1 MAAPPDKQ
9 AAKAAE
15 HRPRP
20 PGVPNPRSLIFK
32 FLVRILPPLVVGIL
46 VFMLVVAHFTRRDIM
61 DKIDTD
67 VGVFATATS
76 RVLDGLL
83 WSYQTE
89 EMVSALATISSN
101 PAMLGAEI
109 YDENGS
115 LFLSYGITPEDH
127 VDGLK
132 TLWRDIYRRMP
143 DGTRVD
149 MGRLAIHY
157 THTFAEKRFRQ
168 QFLWQMLQF
177 LLIIAVTLAGA
188 VYAFNRT
195 VSRPLKALLAAI
207 RTTGETGRWTEADWR
222 SDDEIGEVIDAHNGM
237 LRHIAGKEA
246 ALADSEK
253 RYRQL
258 FENALVGI
266 FLISPE
272 GIIVEAN
279 RNAANVMGYES
290 SEQMDK
296 LNILQHYVHREDRE
310 RLWEK
315 LQSDGEVNRFRIE
328 LVRLDGAHIWA
339 ELSGRLNAD
348 GFFNGILQDV
358 TDLVKAARAMEE
370 RDELHRAFFEENK
383 AVMILHDPLDSTI
396 QFVNPAACQYYGY
409 SNEEMTSMTIR
420 QLDCMSDEE
429 MYRELKEA
437 AEERRNYF
445 KQVHTLKDGT
455 RRDVEVF
462 TGPVSL
468 GHRQLHYSIV
478 HDVTEKRRLEAR
490 LQRMATRDQLTG
502 AHNRHAFFQR
512 AKNELARAK
521 RFGHPLA
528 VLMFDLDLFK
538 EVNDS
543 HGHATGDEVLRTFAL
558 RCRADFRQSDVFAR
572 MGGEEFAA
580 LLVETRAGQ
589 AVEAAERIRAMA
601 ANRPIPTDAGDLTVT
616 VSIGVAALAAEDS
629 INDLLKRADEALY
642 KAKQSGRNSV
652 VRL

>member
-1 MAAPPDKQ
+1 MAAPPERETT
-9 AAKAAE
+9 A

-20 PGVPNPRSLIFK
+20 PGAFDTRSLIFK
-32 FLVRILPPLVVGIL
+32 FLVRILPPLLVGIL
-46 VFMLVVAHFTRRDIM
+46 LLMLVIGHFTRRDIM

-83 WSYQTE
+83 WNYQTE

-109 YDENGS
+109 YDQNGD
-115 LFLSYGITPEDH
+115 LFLSYGITPEDR
-127 VDGLK
+127 VDGLL

-168 QFLWQMLQF
+168 HFLWQMLQF
-177 LLIIAVTLAGA
+177 LLIVAVTLAGA

-195 VSRPLKALLAAI
+195 VSRPLKALLDAI
-207 RTTGETGRWTEADWR
+207 HTTGETGRWTEADWR
-222 SDDEIGEVIDAHNGM
+222 SDDEIGEVIEAHNGM
-237 LRHIAGKEA
+237 LRHIARKEA
-246 ALADSEK
+246 ALADSEQ

-266 FLISPE
+266 YLVRPDGKAI
-272 GIIVEAN
+272 EAN
-279 RNAANVMGYES
+279 KTVADIMGYDS
-290 SEQMDK
+290 TDQVARINVLD
-296 LNILQHYVHREDRE
+296 HYVDTSERD
-310 RLWEK
+310 RLWEI
-315 LQSDGEVNRFRIE
+315 LNRNGEVSRFRIRIR
-328 LVRLDGAHIWA
+328 RLDGRVIWV
-339 ELSGRLNAD
+339 ELSGRLNPD
-348 GFFNGILQDV
+348 RTFNGIMQDV
-358 TDLVKAARAMEE
+358 TEQVEAEQAAAE

-409 SNEEMTSMTIR
+409 THEEMTSMTIR
-420 QLDCMSDEE
+420 QLDCMTDDE

-437 AEERRNYF
+437 AEERRGYF
-445 KQVHTLKDGT
+445 KHVHTLKDGT

-512 AKNELARAK
+512 AKSELARAK
-521 RFGHPLA
+521 RFGHPLT
-528 VLMFDLDLFK
+528 VLMFDLDHFK

-543 HGHATGDEVLRTFAL
+543 HGHAIGDEVLRTFAL

-580 LLVETRAGQ
+580 LLVETSAEQ
-589 AVEAAERIRAMA
+589 AFEAAERFRTMA
-601 ANRPIPTDAGDLTVT
+601 ATRPIPTDVGDLTVT
-616 VSIGVAALAAEDS
+616 VSIGVASLAADDS

>member
-1 MAAPPDKQ
+1 MVQSPEK
-9 AAKAAE
+9 KAEKVAE
-15 HRPRP
+15 RSPLP
-20 PGVPNPRSLIFK
+20 PGGINPRSLIFK
-32 FLVRILPPLVVGIL
+32 FLVRILPPLLVGIL
-46 VFMLVVAHFTRRDIM
+46 LLMLVLAHYARNDIM
-61 DKIDTD
+61 IKIDTD
-67 VGVFATATS
+67 VGVFATATT

-83 WSYQTE
+83 WNYQTE
-89 EMVSALATISSN
+89 EIVSSLATISSN

-109 YDENGS
+109 YDQDGN

-127 VDGLK
+127 VSGLK

-157 THTFAEKRFRQ
+157 TYVFAEKQFRQ
-168 QFLWQMLQF
+168 HF
-177 LLIIAVTLAGA
+177 LLQAFQILLVIVVTLSGA

-195 VSRPLKALLAAI
+195 VSRPLKALLVAI
-207 RTTGETGRWTEADWR
+207 RTTRESGRWTESKWQ
-222 SDDEIGEVIDAHNGM
+222 SDDEIGEVIDAHNSM

-266 FLISPE
+266 YVVRPD
-272 GIIVEAN
+272 GWAVEAN
-279 RNAANVMGYES
+279 KTVA
-290 SEQMDK
+290 
-296 LNILQHYVHREDRE
+296 NILGFNSTSQVSKINVLNHYVDPEE
-310 RLWEK
+310 REK
-315 LQSDGEVNRFRIE
+315 LWSILNRDGVVSRFRIRMR
-328 LVRLDGAHIWA
+328 RLDDTIIWA

-348 GFFNGILQDV
+348 RTFNGIVQDV
-358 TDLVKAARAMEE
+358 TEQVEAEQAVEE

-383 AVMILHDPLDSTI
+383 AVMIMHDPLDSTI
-396 QFVNPAACQYYGY
+396 QFVNPAACNYYGY
-409 SNEEMTSMTIR
+409 SHEEMTSMTIR

-429 MYRELKEA
+429 LYQELKEA
-437 AEERRNYF
+437 AEERRGYF

-478 HDVTEKRRLEAR
+478 HDVTEKRRLETR

-502 AHNRHAFFQR
+502 AHNRHAFFQQ
-512 AKNELARAK
+512 AKNELERAK
-521 RFGHPLA
+521 RFGHSLA
-528 VLMFDLDLFK
+528 VLMFDLDHFK
-538 EVNDS
+538 NINDS
-543 HGHATGDEVLRTFAL
+543 YGHATGDEVLRTFAL
-558 RCRADFRQSDVFAR
+558 RCRGGFRQSDIFAR
-572 MGGEEFAA
+572 LGGEEFAA
-580 LLVETRAGQ
+580 LLVETNMEQ
-589 AVEAAERIRAMA
+589 AMEAAERFRNMA
-601 ANRPIPTDAGDLTVT
+601 ATRPIPTDTGDLTVT
-616 VSIGVAALAAEDS
+616 VSIGVASLTDEDS
-629 INDLLKRADEALY
+629 ITELLKRADDALY